1 MKVLER
7 NVVRLAV
14 VQHLRS
20 LLLFMWSTCVR
31 VFGVAL
37 EGLPHCHVL
46 DYGDVPCFIADVC
59 TRLLE
64 HLDTEGLFRKSG
76 SVVRVKSLRARLDQG
91 EDCLSTALPLD
102 VAGLLKQFFRELPEP
117 VLTSDLHSAFLK
129 AQELPTD
136 EERTSA
142 TVLLSCVLP
151 DRNLNTLRY
160 FFSFL
165 KSVSQRCAEN
175 KMDSSN
181 LSVIFAPNLFHCG
194 DGGDKMSSSTEKRL
208 KHQAAAVQRLI
219 DNAQHLGVVPQF
231 LMEKVPVMLGCD
243 AGVFSPSSVSLEES
257 NAHSD
262 LKKSNRRS
270 LGDMV
275 NGALNRFKTSRTPT
289 NTPQSDGAVF
299 SIVTPVIMTPNSKRK
314 LPVESAQT
322 YGFSNKKRRSI
333 KKNLGLELFP
343 NTLFGASTP
352 GSAHSAAGALD
363 ASLSSVG
370 RNTRLS
376 SSSAKR
382 KSRRLRDRSVSRVES
397 GKAGCFS
404 PRVAK
409 KEPVRKSLRLR
420 FSLGKSS
427 RESNV
432 ITHSQL
438 GPKGSE
444 VIGWR
449 LATQESCSGFH
460 FTKELSPAV
469 LNKSPSKG
477 SKSISKSEDN
487 LLTPPQSDSADHR
500 SSWSGDTP
508 DTGLTF
514 PRDSYPETPESISL
528 KSSFRSEPTTSVSKP
543 AMVSSVIPKSL
554 CCASS
559 DSSASDSFSEDRS
572 HTGPTLL
579 KIKQASGESD
589 SDLHSIVKQQNHDEP
604 QDSPCANSD
613 VGLPS
618 ETSHK
623 SMSESS
629 GSDDHNVT
637 FGQIEIINTPLHI
650 DSALFDTGPTRF
662 VKTSPDGSLY
672 LKEATGDCSQLI
684 DALDIQS
691 PVAFRLET
699 SSRVQ
704 STPYATRSQTN
715 ANTSVPSE
723 LKESLLSEKTD
734 GPQDQAEMPQ
744 NHPEANETR
753 RMKVAEQIKLFNMMT
768 LNSPKAKAVRSP
780 LKLQRTPVR
789 QSVRRINSLI
799 GGRKDTRM
807 GWCASTQIKAVS
819 LESGLQTSSKP
830 KPPVPPKKPA
840 VKALEDVTNKTPKTK
855 CDTPSANKNAA
866 NERPKSVLLQVSE
879 NDTSHYRGSPKN
891 PLTEGRL
898 LSVMKPI
905 DI

>member
-20 LLLFMWSTCVR
+20 VYGIKIKNWNKNRNKQTSANTVR

-37 EGLPHCHVL
+37 EGLPHCPVL

-59 TRLLE
+59 TSLLE

-76 SVVRVKSLRARLDQG
+76 SVVRVKSLRAKLDQG
-91 EDCLSTALPLD
+91 EDCLPTALPLD

-165 KSVSQRCAEN
+165 KNVSQRCAEN

-181 LSVIFAPNLFHCG
+181 LSVIFAPNLFRCG

-219 DNAQHLGVVPQF
+219 DNAPHLGVVPQF
-231 LMEKVPVMLGCD
+231 LLEKVPAMLGCD
-243 AGVFSPSSVSLEES
+243 PGAFSPSSLSLEES

-270 LGDMV
+270 LG
-275 NGALNRFKTSRTPT
+275 
-289 NTPQSDGAVF
+289 VF
-299 SIVTPVIMTPNSKRK
+299 SIATPVIMTPNSKRK
-314 LPVESAQT
+314 LPLESAQS

-343 NTLFGASTP
+343 NTLFGGASTP

-363 ASLSSVG
+363 SSHSGLLSSVG

-376 SSSAKR
+376 CSSARR

-397 GKAGCFS
+397 GKEGCFS

-477 SKSISKSEDN
+477 SKFISKSEDN
-487 LLTPPQSDSADHR
+487 LLTPQCDSTDHR

-508 DTGLTF
+508 DVGLTF
-514 PRDSYPETPESISL
+514 PRDSFSETPVSICL
-528 KSSFRSEPTTSVSKP
+528 KSSYRSEPTVIVCKP
-543 AMVSSVIPKSL
+543 AMVSIPKRL

-559 DSSASDSFSEDRS
+559 DSSASDSFSEERS

-579 KIKQASGESD
+579 KIKHAFGKSG
-589 SDLHSIVKQQNHDEP
+589 SDLHSIVKPQNHDEP
-604 QDSPCANSD
+604 QDSPGAKSD

-629 GSDDHNVT
+629 DSDDHNVT
-637 FGQIEIINTPLHI
+637 FGQIEIVPLSPLHI
-650 DSALFDTGPTRF
+650 DSALFDSGPTQF
-662 VKTSPDGSLY
+662 VETSPDGSLC
-672 LKEATGDCSQLI
+672 LENESRAFLNNATGDCSQLI
-684 DALDIQS
+684 DALDIRS

-699 SSRVQ
+699 SNRVQ
-704 STPYATRSQTN
+704 STPYATTQTN
-715 ANTSVPSE
+715 ANTSLPSE
-723 LKESLLSEKTD
+723 LKESLLTDKTD

-744 NHPEANETR
+744 NHPGATETR
-753 RMKVAEQIKLFNMMT
+753 RMRVADQIKLFNMMT
-768 LNSPKAKAVRSP
+768 LNSPNAKALRSP
-780 LKLQRTPVR
+780 LKFQRTPVR

-807 GWCASTQIKAVS
+807 GWCAASRIKAVS

-830 KPPVPPKKPA
+830 KPPVPPKKAA
-840 VKALEDVTNKTPKTK
+840 VKALEDVTNKAPKTK
-855 CDTPSANKNAA
+855 CDMLSANKNAA
-866 NERPKSVLLQVSE
+866 NECPKSVLLQVSE
-879 NDTSHYRGSPKN
+879 NDTSRYRGSPKN
-891 PLTEGRL
+891 PLMEGRL
-898 LSVMKPI
+898 LSAMKPI

>member
-20 LLLFMWSTCVR
+20 VYGIKIKNWNKNRTKQTSANTVR

-270 LGDMV
+270 LG
-275 NGALNRFKTSRTPT
+275 
-289 NTPQSDGAVF
+289 VF